1 MLKVLLVDD
10 EENVSE
16 SISEL
21 LRLNHPD
28 VKLCA
33 TCPSVSAAVSAVKHY
48 QPDVILLDIEL
59 GTENGFDIF
68 KHFPEPD
75 FKIICI
81 TAHQEYAVK
90 AFRLSALDYLL
101 KPIDP
106 NLLAEA
112 LKKASDAF
120 DREKISLKVDS
131 FLHNVGQLT
140 KDSKKIVLKT
150 TENVHLVNLSD
161 ILYCEADRGYTNFY
175 LIDKSKILVS
185 HTMGDYE
192 DLFYEYGFFR
202 IHQSYLLNLNYFKR
216 YEKADG
222 GRAILKDNTSL
233 PVATR
238 KKDQLLA
245 RLANL

>member
-10 EENVSE
+10 EENARE
-16 SISEL
+16 YITEL
-21 LRLNHPD
+21 LRLNHID
-28 VKLCA
+28 IKLCA
-33 TCPSVSAAVSAVKHY
+33 TSHSVSTAISAINQHH
-48 QPDVILLDIEL
+48 PDVILLDIEL
-59 GTENGFDIF
+59 GAENGFDIF
-68 KHFPEPD
+68 KHFPEPN
-75 FKIICI
+75 FKVICI
-81 TAHQEYAVK
+81 TAHEQYAVK

-106 NLLAEA
+106 TLLAEA
-112 LKKASDAF
+112 LKKASDVF
-120 DREKISLKVDS
+120 DREKMSLKVDS

-150 TENVHLVNLSD
+150 TETVHLVNLSD
-161 ILYCEADRGYTNFY
+161 ILYCEADRSYTTFY
-175 LIDKSKILVS
+175 LVDKSKILVS

-192 DLFYEYGFFR
+192 DLFYDYGFFR

-222 GRAILKDNTSL
+222 GKAILKDNTSL

-238 KKDQLLA
+238 KKEQLLA